1 MPGPDRQSEPV
12 RINNVVRI
20 LLDGPWSGLYSSS
33 PWSGFFGADVLVT
46 VRGRDFLVRIFTSPV
61 RGPDNPY
68 RSGFFCGP
76 VHVPIFLK
84 MFGPGGHGS
93 EYILYVSKEDF
104 RLYVF
109 ELLYIQSLKAKEI
122 SSEVSRIKTAFYKLM
137 IGYSNSNTPTLVK
150 LVPLALLFIP
160 IK

>member
-1 MPGPDRQSEPV
+1 MRMFLV
-12 RINNVVRI
+12 RSVVGISWYGFLLVRYVVRI
-20 LLDGPWSGLYSSS
+20 IHTD
-33 PWSGFFGADVLVT
+33 
-46 VRGRDFLVRIFTSPV
+46 
-61 RGPDNPY
+61 PD
-68 RSGFFCGP
+68 FFCGP
-76 VHVPIFLK
+76 VHGPIFLK